1 MILKKPRIDPRAMAP
16 QERTG
21 MPNDSSINPQ
31 APGVKPVSD
40 AFLEPESRPRPQ
52 LLREGFNRKLFGKGS
67 DYRPGTAARQP
78 SIREVPAIEESLYDL
93 DDDLG

>member
-1 MILKKPRIDPRAMAP
+1 MIFKKPKIDPRAMEP
-16 QERTG
+16 MPDERPEYG
-21 MPNDSSINPQ
+21 GSINPQ
-31 APGVKPVSD
+31 APGVARSVTP
-40 AFLEPESRPRPQ
+40 EPQLARPRPQ
-52 LLREGFNRKLFGKGS
+52 LLRERFNRKFFGKGA

>member
-1 MILKKPRIDPRAMAP
+1 MIFKKPKIDPRAMEP
-16 QERTG
+16 MPDERPEYG
-21 MPNDSSINPQ
+21 GSINPQ
-31 APGVKPVSD
+31 APGVARSVTPG
-40 AFLEPESRPRPQ
+40 PQ
-52 LLREGFNRKLFGKGS
+52 LLREGFNRKFFGKGS